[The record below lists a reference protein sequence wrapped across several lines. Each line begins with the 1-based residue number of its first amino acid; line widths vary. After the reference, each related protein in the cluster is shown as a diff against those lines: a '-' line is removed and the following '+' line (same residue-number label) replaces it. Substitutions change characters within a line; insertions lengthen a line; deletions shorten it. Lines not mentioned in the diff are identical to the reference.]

1 MPIQAVVFDL
11 DGTLS
16 NTLNSIA
23 GFANE
28 ALQTYG
34 LPAIEVDTYRILIGE
49 GRDNLIRRMILRTH
63 GSDDETLYRMA
74 YESLAGAAEK
84 A

>member
-28 ALQTYG
+28 ALVTCG
-34 LPAIEVDTYRILIGE
+34 LPAIAVDDYRQLVGG
-49 GRDNLIRRMILRTH
+49 GRDSLIRRMLRHLT
-63 GSDDETLYRMA
+63 
-74 YESLAGAAEK
+74 
-84 A
+84 